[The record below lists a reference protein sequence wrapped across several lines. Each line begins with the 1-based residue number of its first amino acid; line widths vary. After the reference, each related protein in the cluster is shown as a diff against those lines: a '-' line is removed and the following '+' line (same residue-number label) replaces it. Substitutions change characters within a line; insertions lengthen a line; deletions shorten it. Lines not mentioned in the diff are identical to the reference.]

1 MPTVTAITFHFVL
14 INRQTP
20 VFPIDYIL
28 TSGIIAFTALVL
40 FVALSAVGLGHIS
53 WTANELFPM
62 HLGVLGTGY
71 FPIVS
76 LFSMMKD
83 ISLSASSIL

>member
-20 VFPIDYIL
+20 VFPIDHIL

-53 WTANELFPM
+53 WTANELFSDAPWCF
-62 HLGVLGTGY
+62 GDW
-71 FPIVS
+71 I
-76 LFSMMKD
+76 FSYR
-83 ISLSASSIL
+83 